1 VTRYGFA
8 GLFRDILVRPPKIYY
23 PGVLPNVALFN
34 AMHKNPSVTKK
45 SLKFFGIVAV
55 AAFCYEWFPQLIFP
69 MLGSLPLLCYFG
81 HGNWIAYILGS
92 GYNGFGLLD
101 ISLDWNYITF
111 WQPMYTPLWA
121 NANVFL
127 GAMFLCYFLYPIL
140 YFTDTFN
147 AKSYA
152 PMSSGTFDSTGAKY
166 NISRILNP
174 DNTLNQA
181 ALDAYDQPQWAAS
194 YVMYFF
200 CGFAAST
207 GAMVYAVLWY
217 GKDSWDGI
225 KEAWSNRRVPHNDP
239 YLKLM
244 EVYPRVPHWWY
255 ALLLFVCA
263 ALAIGQLY
271 GGDMQLPW
279 WGFIVISTI
288 SCIFT
293 FPNGILWGV
302 ANMQVGMAFLSE
314 VIAGA
319 MFPGKPFA
327 VLTCMVYGRQI
338 LEQNLNLIS
347 DYKFGFYMKV
357 PETEMFIGQ
366 VYGTLLGPFINY
378 AMMRKYSFN
387 RIEHH

>member
-1 VTRYGFA
+1 
-8 GLFRDILVRPPKIYY
+8 
-23 PGVLPNVALFN
+23 
-34 AMHKNPSVTKK
+34 
-45 SLKFFGIVAV
+45 
-55 AAFCYEWFPQLIFP
+55 
-69 MLGSLPLLCYFG
+69 
-81 HGNWIAYILGS
+81 
-92 GYNGFGLLD
+92 
-101 ISLDWNYITF
+101 
-111 WQPMYTPLWA
+111 MYTPLWA

-140 YFTDTFN
+140 YFTDTLG
-147 AKSYA
+147 AKTYA

-174 DNTLNQA
+174 DHTLNQA
-181 ALDAYDQPQWAAS
+181 ALDAYDQPQWAIS

-217 GKDSWDGI
+217 GKESWEGL
-225 KEAWSNRRVPHNDP
+225 KQGFKNRRNSHNDP

-255 ALLLFVCA
+255 AALLVICA
-263 ALAIGQLY
+263 ALALGQLY
-271 GGDMQLPW
+271 GGEMQLPW
-279 WGFIVISTI
+279 WGFLVIATI

-293 FPNGILWGV
+293 FPNGILWGI

-357 PETEMFIGQ
+357 PETEMFVGQ

-378 AMMRKYSFN
+378 AMMRKYFSTFDQYQYL
-387 RIEHH
+387 HH